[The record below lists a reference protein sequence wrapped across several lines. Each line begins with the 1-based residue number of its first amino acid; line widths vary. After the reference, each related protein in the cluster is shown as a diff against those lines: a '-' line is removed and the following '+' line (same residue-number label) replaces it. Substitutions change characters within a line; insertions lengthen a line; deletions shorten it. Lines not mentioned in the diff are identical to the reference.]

1 MEDRP
6 SFLRRK
12 IRLLLEFLRDGVEA
26 DHAAAYLREIAEA
39 ERELR
44 MLEKTWQP
52 DQC

>member
-26 DHAAAYLREIAEA
+26 DHATAYLRDLAEA

-44 MLEKTWQP
+44 MLEKGWRR
-52 DQC
+52 DRG